1 MANFTYFDQ
10 FQDMQIDL
18 TAYLD
23 KLSKSASAP
32 YKYNLSNKQPVITNI
47 KNLFTKYD
55 IIIDYKKNV
64 EVILSYDIKENET
77 IEQVSYKVYDTI
89 DYWWIVA
96 VFNDITNPFNDWPLN
111 QEQLNNAADILYNNE
126 GKYPR
131 NVYYNFL
138 FEQNES
144 KRRIILPRDYVIG
157 DIIWAYREKV
167 LAS

>member
-10 FQDMQIDL
+10 FQDVQIDL

-23 KLSKSASAP
+23 KLSKNASSP
-32 YKYNLSNKQPVITNI
+32 YKYSLSNKQPAVTTV

-55 IIIDYKKNV
+55 IVIDYKKNI
-64 EVILSYDIKENET
+64 EVILAYNIKENET
-77 IEQVSYKVYDTI
+77 LEQVSYKVYETI

-96 VFNDITNPFNDWPLN
+96 IFNDITNPFTDWPLN
-111 QEQLNNAADILYNNE
+111 QEQLNNAANLLYENE

-131 NVYYNFL
+131 NVYYNLL
-138 FEQNES
+138 FERNEQ
-144 KRRIILPRDYVIG
+144 KRRIILPREYVIG

-167 LAS
+167 LAN